1 MERAVDGDG
10 VAMLGLGHMFE
21 NGWGIQQDIEVAKR
35 WYVKARSA
43 GTKGAAKRLRQIK
56 AGDGVQAES
65 AAPQVIS
72 DMQATPAGQLPR
84 VTAARERETTAT
96 KEPQTGSDKELG
108 IESDNI
114 TDTLLH
120 DAKQYLTPVALL
132 ILGLFMGALVFR
144 WMRGSQRHDS
154 VF

>member
-1 MERAVDGDG
+1 
-10 VAMLGLGHMFE
+10 MLGLGHMFE

-56 AGDGVQAES
+56 AGGGVQAES
-65 AAPQVIS
+65 ASPQVIG
-72 DMQATPAGQLPR
+72 DMQATPVGQLPR
-84 VTAARERETTAT
+84 ATTAT
-96 KEPQTGSDKELG
+96 EQETPATKKPQAGSNKETSS
-108 IESDNI
+108 ESDNI
-114 TDTLLH
+114 ADSLLG
-120 DAKQYLTPVALL
+120 DAKKYLTPVALL
-132 ILGLFMGALVFR
+132 ILGLFMGGVVFR